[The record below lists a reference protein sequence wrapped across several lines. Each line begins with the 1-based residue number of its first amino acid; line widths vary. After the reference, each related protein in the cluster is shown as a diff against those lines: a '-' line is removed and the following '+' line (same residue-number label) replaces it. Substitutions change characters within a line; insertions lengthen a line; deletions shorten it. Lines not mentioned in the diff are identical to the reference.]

1 MSVIEELKLTERDFK
16 TVQKLI
22 FDLAGISLSNSKQI
36 MVHGRLAKRVRQ
48 LNLRS
53 YSEYIDIV
61 LSGRDP
67 DETTRF
73 INALTTNKTD
83 FFREKHHFDFLMNKA
98 FPALRAKA
106 AAGGPKKLRIWCSA
120 SSTGEEPYTL
130 AITAR
135 EFFGVNTDWD
145 IRILASDIDTDVLA
159 KASDGIYEADR
170 LVDVPLHVRQS
181 YFTRESRSENSRW
194 IAKPTLREL
203 ITFRRINLQESP
215 WQINTEFDI
224 IFCRNVMIYFNAE
237 TQTALIER
245 FAEKLNSDGHLI
257 IGHSESLFGISNRF
271 KPLGET
277 IYGFASPQSVPARS
291 KTLKIALP
299 QPVAPK
305 PTGSPASS
313 TSYEKATGPAPVLA
327 PAPSSRPA
335 PWPAIATPP
344 STPSRNEAAQRE
356 SAFNSVPEPPAFAQ
370 DERYSIIVGEVCAS
384 NQPIWISTVLGSCV
398 ATCLYDEVAGVG
410 GMNHFMLPESRG
422 NPRAC
427 ASFGIHAME
436 MLINEI
442 MRYGGDRR
450 RLKAK
455 FFGGGAVVRSQ
466 AKSWNIGEQNVEFA
480 RTFLDTERIP
490 IVAEHVGGTCG
501 MRVQFHTQSAKV
513 LVRPIDHQAALVV
526 EKNDQLQAQRVLKQ
540 HTEVEAVTL
549 F

>member
-1 MSVIEELKLTERDFK
+1 MSGIEELKLTEHDFK
-16 TVQKLI
+16 AVQKLI

-67 DETTRF
+67 AETTRF

-98 FPALRAKA
+98 FPALRAKSL
-106 AAGGPKKLRIWCSA
+106 AGGPKKLRIWCSA

-135 EFFGVNTDWD
+135 EFFGSNSEWD
-145 IRILASDIDTDVLA
+145 IRILASDIDTEVLA

-170 LVDVPLHVRQS
+170 LVDVPLHMRQN
-181 YFTRESRSENSRW
+181 YFTRESRSEDSRW
-194 IAKPTLREL
+194 IAKPVLRDL
-203 ITFRRINLQESP
+203 ITFRRINLQQTP

-237 TQTALIER
+237 TQTSLIER
-245 FAEKLNSDGHLI
+245 FAEKLDSQGHLI
-257 IGHSESLFGISNRF
+257 IGHSESLFGISTRF

-277 IYGFASPQSVPARS
+277 IYGFANPESVPARS
-291 KTLKIALP
+291 KSLQTVAPQSVVTKSAGLPVNSVSDVRVKAPVARPAVAVP
-299 QPVAPK
+299 QPAL
-305 PTGSPASS
+305 TRANAAISESAYNSPAAKPPIADD
-313 TSYEKATGPAPVLA
+313 EK
-327 PAPSSRPA
+327 
-335 PWPAIATPP
+335 
-344 STPSRNEAAQRE
+344 
-356 SAFNSVPEPPAFAQ
+356 F
-370 DERYSIIVGEVCAS
+370 SIIVGEVCAS

-427 ASFGIHAME
+427 ASFGVHAME

-466 AKSWNIGEQNVEFA
+466 AKNWNIGEQNVEFT
-480 RTFLDTERIP
+480 RTFLNTERISV
-490 IVAEHVGGTCG
+490 VAEHVGGTCG
-501 MRVQFHTQSAKV
+501 MRVQFHTRSAKV
-513 LVRPIDHQAALVV
+513 LVRPIDHQAALAV
-526 EKNDQLQAQRVLKQ
+526 EKNDQLQARRVVKQ
-540 HTEVEAVTL
+540 QIEGEAVTL

>member
-1 MSVIEELKLTERDFK
+1 MSVLEGLKLTERDFK
-16 TVQKLI
+16 SVQKLI
-22 FDLAGISLSNSKQI
+22 FDLAGISLANSKQI

-53 YSEYIDIV
+53 YSEYIDVV

-83 FFREKHHFDFLMNKA
+83 FFREKHHFDFLLNKA
-98 FPALRAKA
+98 FPALREKSL
-106 AAGGPKKLRIWCSA
+106 AGGPKKLRIWCSA

-135 EFFGVNTDWD
+135 EFFGTDTDWD
-145 IRILASDIDTDVLA
+145 IRILASDIDTDVLS
-159 KASDGIYEADR
+159 KASEGVYEADR

-181 YFTRESRSENSRW
+181 YFTRESRAEDSRW
-194 IAKPTLREL
+194 IVKPTLRDL

-224 IFCRNVMIYFNAE
+224 ILCRNVMIYFNAE
-237 TQTALIER
+237 TQTSLIER
-245 FAEKLNSDGHLI
+245 FAEKLNPDGNLI
-257 IGHSESLFGISNRF
+257 IGHSESLFGISTRF

-277 IYGFASPQSVPARS
+277 IYGFAGSESVPARS
-291 KTLKIALP
+291 KL
-299 QPVAPK
+299 PK
-305 PTGSPASS
+305 PTAPQVPVRQAAVPQNSSARAASQSSNSAALARSVTTAIKLTYGSDQA
-313 TSYEKATGPAPVLA
+313 ATN
-327 PAPSSRPA
+327 RHQ
-335 PWPAIATPP
+335 
-344 STPSRNEAAQRE
+344 AAVVE
-356 SAFNSVPEPPAFAQ
+356 SASNAPTTQSPYTD
-370 DERYSIIVGEVCAS
+370 DEKISIIVGEVCAS
-384 NQPIWISTVLGSCV
+384 KQPIWISTVLGSCV
-398 ATCLYDEVAGVG
+398 ATCLYDEIAGVG

-466 AKSWNIGEQNVEFA
+466 AKTWNVGEQNVQFA
-480 RTFLDTERIP
+480 RSFFDTERIP
-490 IVAEHVGGTCG
+490 VVAEHVGGTCG
-501 MRVQFHTQSAKV
+501 MRVQFHTQTAKV
-513 LVRPIDHQAALVV
+513 LVRPIDHQSTLVV
-526 EKNDQLQAQRVLKQ
+526 EKNDQLQARRVVKQ
-540 HTEVEAVTL
+540 QAQAEAVTL

>member
-1 MSVIEELKLTERDFK
+1 MSVIEELKLTEHDFK

-22 FDLAGISLSNSKQI
+22 FDLAGITLSNSKQI

-48 LNLRS
+48 LKIRS
-53 YSEYIDIV
+53 YSEYIAIV

-83 FFREKHHFDFLMNKA
+83 FFREKHHFDFLMTKA
-98 FPALRAKA
+98 FPALRARSL
-106 AAGGPKKLRIWCSA
+106 AGGPKKLRIWCSA
-120 SSTGEEPYTL
+120 SSTGEEPYTI

-135 EFFGVNTDWD
+135 EFFGINSDWD
-145 IRILASDIDTDVLA
+145 IRILASDIDTDVLS
-159 KASDGIYEADR
+159 KASDGVYEADR

-181 YFTRESRSENSRW
+181 YFTLESRSEDSRW
-194 IAKPTLREL
+194 IVKPTLRDL

-215 WQINTEFDI
+215 WQVNTEFDI
-224 IFCRNVMIYFNAE
+224 IFCRNVMIYFSAE

-245 FAEKLNSDGHLI
+245 FAEKLDPEGHLI
-257 IGHSESLFGISNRF
+257 IGHSESLFGISTRF

-277 IYGFASPQSVPARS
+277 IYGFANAESVPARS
-291 KTLKIALP
+291 KLLKSVTPQSVASNPLASKFAGLPVKSAADVRAKAPAARPPVAAP
-299 QPVAPK
+299 QPAK
-305 PTGSPASS
+305 SRSDAAAS
-313 TSYEKATGPAPVLA
+313 
-327 PAPSSRPA
+327 
-335 PWPAIATPP
+335 
-344 STPSRNEAAQRE
+344 E
-356 SAFNSVPEPPAFAQ
+356 SAFNSTAAQQPFAQ
-370 DERYSIIVGEVCAS
+370 DEKFSIIVGEVCAS
-384 NQPIWISTVLGSCV
+384 SQPIWISTVLGSCV

-427 ASFGIHAME
+427 ASFGVHAME

-466 AKSWNIGEQNVEFA
+466 AKTWNIGEQNVGFTRA
-480 RTFLDTERIP
+480 FLDTERIP
-490 IVAEHVGGTCG
+490 IIAEHVGGTCG
-501 MRVQFHTQSAKV
+501 MRVQFHTRSAKV
-513 LVRPIDHQAALVV
+513 LVRPIDHQSALVV
-526 EKNDQLQAQRVLKQ
+526 EKNDQLQARRVVKQ
-540 HTEVEAVTL
+540 QFEAEAVTL